1 MASKSLRKKIAQK
14 IAVAEQIIRNNSD
27 RQAVESAKDEIM
39 HLTVKYNLGLEDMVE
54 IDDMVQKILKR

>member
-14 IAVAEQIIRNNSD
+14 IAVAEQIIQNNSD

>member
-39 HLTVKYNLGLEDMVE
+39 RLTVKYNLGLEDMVE

>member
-1 MASKSLRKKIAQK
+1 MASKSLRNKIAQK